1 MRNTFLLLIF
11 SGFVVAIF
19 LAACVNESNIKYQR
33 YYADGSQLYKTHC
46 ANCHMDDGKGL
57 AALIPP
63 LTDTTYLIKNREK
76 LVCFVVYGMK
86 DSIVI
91 NGVDYQ
97 GVMPAE
103 KHLAPIDLAKTLTY
117 ITNSFGN
124 KQGIY
129 DVTEVDK
136 FLKSCN

>member
-1 MRNTFLLLIF
+1 MRKAILVITFISFIL
-11 SGFVVAIF
+11 GIF
-19 LAACVNESNIKYQR
+19 LTSCVNEDNIKYQR

-46 ANCHMDDGKGL
+46 ANCHMDNGDGL

-63 LTDTTYLIKNREK
+63 LTDTTYLRVNREK
-76 LVCFVVYGMK
+76 LVCFIVYGLK
-86 DSIVI
+86 DSITI
-91 NGVDYQ
+91 NGIDYQ
-97 GVMPAE
+97 GIMPAE
-103 KHLAPIDLAKTLTY
+103 KHLASIDLAKTLTY

-136 FLKSCN
+136 YLKACN

>member
-1 MRNTFLLLIF
+1 MRKAFLILTF
-11 SGFVVAIF
+11 SCFVLAIF
-19 LAACVNESNIKYQR
+19 LTACVNEDSIKYQR

-76 LVCFVVYGMK
+76 LVCFIVYGMK

-91 NGVDYQ
+91 NGIDYQ

-136 FLKSCN
+136 FLKACN